1 MIEEREE
8 RPYSGDAPGQGQ
20 PIVDNGGQ
28 IADFGADGITE
39 TVAELDMYAVQD
51 RKKIVAGSF
60 FFLFLVVLHIA
71 EGFLLDIKDTTT
83 SILVT
88 QFSVL
93 IPALIY
99 MSLFKINPFKFM
111 RFKKFHLGSAFLIP
125 LFMIAVLPVMSLFN
139 LISQLFSTNIIGNS
153 LQDILTGGLFS
164 SLLIVAALPAFVE
177 ETSFRGAIYGSLR
190 GCRPVRAIVLS
201 GFMFGLMHMNL
212 NQFVYATVLGI
223 VMGFL
228 LEATGSIISTMILH
242 FCFNANSV
250 ILLWA
255 MPKFYNYMSQYTG
268 NNIDMDELF
277 NSTTRIPPSQ
287 ILTYIAIFIPIAAVG
302 GAFAY
307 LFYYLIAKLNN
318 RWYYIKFLFSKDTKM
333 QRSTFPK
340 PKLITVWAIIA
351 IIICLGM
358 CVLNELAV
366 RGIFT
371 LA

>member
-8 RPYSGDAPGQGQ
+8 RVYSSSHGQ

-39 TVAELDMYAVQD
+39 TVEDLDMYAIQD
-51 RKKIVAGSF
+51 RKRIVAGSV
-60 FFLFLVVLHIA
+60 FFLFLVVLHVG
-71 EGFLLDIKDTTT
+71 EGFFLNIKDTTA

-93 IPALIY
+93 IPAFIY
-99 MSLFKINPFKFM
+99 MACFKVNPFKFM

-125 LFMIAVLPVMSLFN
+125 LFMLAVLPVMSLFN

-201 GFMFGLMHMNL
+201 GIMFGLMHMNL

-228 LEATGSIISTMILH
+228 LEATGSILSTMILH

-255 MPKFYNYMSQYTG
+255 LPKMYDYLSQYTG
-268 NNIDMDELF
+268 RSVNLEDMLNNTERL
-277 NSTTRIPPSQ
+277 STGD
-287 ILTYIAIFIPIAAVG
+287 ILMYIAIFIPIAVVG
-302 GAFAY
+302 GAFAF

-318 RWYYIKFLFSKDTKM
+318 RWYYIRFLFSKDTKL
-333 QRSTFPK
+333 QRSTFPN
-340 PKLITVWAIIA
+340 PKLMTVWTIIA
-351 IIICLGM
+351 IIICLGI
-358 CVLNELAV
+358 CVLNELTV